1 MERSRTRDG
10 RNPLTAYP
18 TRSLGK
24 FLSFEMPGRY
34 VQPKATIAKS
44 DRDMRKTVM
53 SIRCIVD
60 IIEANDAGCFNVFNY
75 AITEK

>member
-1 MERSRTRDG
+1 
-10 RNPLTAYP
+10 
-18 TRSLGK
+18 
-24 FLSFEMPGRY
+24 
-34 VQPKATIAKS
+34 
-44 DRDMRKTVM
+44 MRKTVM